1 MIKETVNE
9 YHFTSTLL
17 KDEYA
22 RWTYGATK
30 ALFDYLE
37 QLSEEM
43 EQDIELDPVAIRCD
57 WTEYDSAWDA
67 MLQYQPEDMP
77 TVDEVTDEDGS
88 GDDLPTIAEKSET
101 LAREWL
107 EERTTVLDVENIDN
121 APHEYRTIK
130 SILVMQF

>member
-17 KDEYA
+17 RDEYA

-30 ALFDYLE
+30 ALFDYYE

-57 WTEYDSAWDA
+57 WTEHDSAWDA

-77 TVDEVTDEDGS
+77 TVDNSEGM
-88 GDDLPTIAEKSET
+88 DLIEISVASEQ